1 MAGLQ
6 GLVNSGQ
13 QYAAWSHA
21 DRNQQRKAKEEVKM
35 LTYLQELK
43 AAREKVNDRL
53 IALALL
59 MAKDGRD
66 LFELKEELS
75 LIELKIEK
83 WETKTHT
90 ITI

>member
-1 MAGLQ
+1 
-6 GLVNSGQ
+6 
-13 QYAAWSHA
+13 
-21 DRNQQRKAKEEVKM
+21 M